1 MRFVILGIAA
11 FGTLIGGTPTGSAS
25 AETPAGAAAVGQ
37 ATPSAAALD
46 LVAKGER
53 LFHIGGC
60 TNCHTAKG
68 GALLAGGDPIVS
80 PDGKWLA
87 YVHRAFFA
95 PNITPDRETGIGGWS
110 TTDFI
115 RAMREGV
122 SPEGDPYYPAFPY
135 TSYTRMSDEDL
146 TALKAYLDTVPP
158 VRQLSREHDLGFP
171 FDQRWGMRLW
181 QWLFFEPER
190 FTPDPAKDAV
200 WNRGAYLAEG
210 PGHCQECH
218 TPRTFYGVR
227 KSDQAYTGAALGK
240 EKVPDIT
247 SDPKDGLGQWG
258 LGDVVTVLKMG
269 MLPDGDFVG
278 SEMAKIVNNGTSKLP
293 DEDIQAIAAYVKSLP
308 PR

>member
-11 FGTLIGGTPTGSAS
+11 FGTLIGGTPSGIAS
-25 AETPAGAAAVGQ
+25 AETPAGAAAP
-37 ATPSAAALD
+37 APAAAGSGDPD

-68 GALLAGGDPIVS
+68 GPPLAGGDPIVS
-80 PDGKWLA
+80 PFGT
-87 YVHRAFFA
+87 FFA
-95 PNITPDRETGIGGWS
+95 PNITPDRDAGIGGWS
-110 TTDFI
+110 TEDFI

-146 TALKAYLDTVPP
+146 TALKAYLDTAPP
-158 VRQLSREHDLGFP
+158 VPQRSREHDLGFP
-171 FDQRWGMRLW
+171 FDQRWGMHLW

-190 FTPDPAKDAV
+190 FVPDPAKDAV

-227 KSDQAYTGAALGK
+227 KSDQAYAGATLGK
-240 EKVPDIT
+240 EKVPDI
-247 SDPKDGLGQWG
+247 SGDPKDGLGQWG
-258 LGDVVTVLKMG
+258 LGEVVTVLKIG

-293 DEDIQAIAAYVKSLP
+293 DEDIQAIATYIKSLP